1 MPAWLLWL
9 IAAAGL
15 GVAEL
20 VTLDLVLLM
29 FAGAALVAV
38 LVALVGAPVVLQL
51 LAFAAAG
58 AALLV
63 LVRPVARKH
72 LQANAIERRDGVEV
86 FVGRIGT
93 VTESVDDRSGRI
105 RIGGDEWT
113 AVTRT
118 PSERFAVGAQ
128 VRVMA
133 IEGAT
138 AVVSGDMV

>member
-1 MPAWLLWL
+1 MPAWLIWL

-20 VTLDLVLLM
+20 LTLDLVLLM

-38 LVALVGAPVVLQL
+38 LVALVGAPVALQL
-51 LAFAAAG
+51 LAFGAAG

-63 LVRPVARKH
+63 LVRPVAKKH
-72 LQANAIERRDGVEV
+72 LQANAIEHRDGVEV

-118 PSERFAVGAQ
+118 PLERFDVGTQ

>member
-15 GVAEL
+15 GLAEL
-20 VTLDLVLLM
+20 LTLDLVLLM
-29 FAGAALVAV
+29 FAGAALLTVLAALIGAAV
-38 LVALVGAPVVLQL
+38 VVQL
-51 LAFAAAG
+51 LTFAAAG
-58 AALLV
+58 AALLLV
-63 LVRPVARKH
+63 VRPVARRH
-72 LQANAIERRDGVEV
+72 LQLNAAEQRDGVEV
-86 FVGRIGT
+86 FIGRIGT
-93 VTESVDDRSGRI
+93 VTEQVDDRSGRI

-113 AVTRT
+113 AVART
-118 PSERFAVGAQ
+118 SLERFDVGAQ